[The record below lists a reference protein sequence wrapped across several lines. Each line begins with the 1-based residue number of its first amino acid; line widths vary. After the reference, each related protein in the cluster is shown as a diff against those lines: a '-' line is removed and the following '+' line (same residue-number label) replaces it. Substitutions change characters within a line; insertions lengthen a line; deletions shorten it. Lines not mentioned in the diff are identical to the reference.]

1 MMGIRRMAIVT
12 ACVAALAVVLLG
24 SGCTPGGSQAK
35 LTPKVKP
42 PVIKKA
48 GVLRAAIDLRYPPFG
63 GIDAGQKA
71 GLDIDVA
78 SALAERLG
86 LTLEIVDARPENGA
100 VLLRDGKVDVM
111 LAGLGIDRAVALDLA
126 FAGSYV
132 NDGPAVYSASE
143 GTVTLT
149 ALANMRV
156 AVQRDSA
163 SYWLLTDEFGE
174 DAVTAVPALRDAFSA
189 VASGTADFAA
199 GDGVVGAY
207 ILRDFPTLR
216 FNGQIAPAVP
226 VGVAVGKDKPELEQA
241 VRQALDDLS
250 AQGVLETL
258 RRKWMGDQPR
268 LVGATDASG
277 TVEATA
283 TP

>member
-1 MMGIRRMAIVT
+1 MKGFKRTVVVT
-12 ACVAALAVVLLG
+12 ACVAAFAVVLLG
-24 SGCTPGGSQAK
+24 SGCTFGGSQAK

-78 SALAERLG
+78 CALAERLG

-100 VLLRDGKVDVM
+100 VMLRDGKVDVM

-126 FAGSYV
+126 FAGSYI

-143 GTVTLT
+143 GTVTVS

-156 AVQRDSA
+156 AVQRESA
-163 SYWLLTDEFGE
+163 SYWLLADEFGE
-174 DAVTAVPALRDAFSA
+174 DALTVFPTLRDAFSA

-199 GDGVVGAY
+199 GDGVVGSY
-207 ILRDFPTLR
+207 MLRDFPTLR

-241 VRQALDDLS
+241 VRKALDDLS